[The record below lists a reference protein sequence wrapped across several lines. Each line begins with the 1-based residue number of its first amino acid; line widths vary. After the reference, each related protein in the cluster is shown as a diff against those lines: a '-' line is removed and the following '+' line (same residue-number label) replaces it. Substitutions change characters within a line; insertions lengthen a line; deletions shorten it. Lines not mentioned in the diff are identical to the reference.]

1 MKNLIFPSKLHY
13 GIDALNSVFDIDYGS
28 VLILSDNLTFIR
40 SAAVSKIKQKFD
52 SMMTKTNLI
61 VCDSEEDLF
70 DRAYS
75 YADSEIPDAVIAA
88 GDGKTLDCAAAV
100 AKLTGIK
107 LICLVGTVP
116 GALCE
121 YDTLDVFLY
130 KTMPD
135 VCILD
140 PCFITYASS
149 DKIAYEAAAMMNLAA
164 ESYMKAS
171 DVYIRKT
178 ACEAFCEIYRNIL
191 PSYTGEISAREKL
204 LEGMYAAYTAYINSY
219 DYAWE
224 SPSYRL
230 GQFFSKW
237 GIPKLSSIAL
247 ASSYFAESFFDGDYE
262 RFCSL
267 AHSARASRQK
277 ELAAIALKDSVM
289 RIKAKLSIPSV
300 IKSFGVNEQDFIASC
315 ADVPDEDKDL
325 YYRCYYGS
333 FMIVKNNEI
342 SGAKQK

>member
-1 MKNLIFPSKLHY
+1 MKNMIFPSKLY
-13 GIDALNSVFDIDYGS
+13 CGIDAVNSVFDIDYGS
-28 VLILSDNLTFIR
+28 VMILSDNLTFIR

-52 SMMTKTNLI
+52 TMLTKTNLI
-61 VCDSEEDLF
+61 VSDNEGDLF

-75 YADSEIPDAVIAA
+75 YADSEIPDAIIAA

-100 AKLTGIK
+100 AKLTGVK
-107 LICLVGTVP
+107 LICLVGTAP

-130 KTMPD
+130 KTMPE

-140 PCFITYASS
+140 PCFITYAAS
-149 DKIAYEAAAMMNLAA
+149 DKIAYEAMAMLNLAA

-171 DVYIRKT
+171 DIYIRKT
-178 ACEAFCEIYRNIL
+178 AGEAFCEIYHNII

-224 SPSYRL
+224 SSSYRL

-247 ASSYFAESFFDGDYE
+247 ASSYFAENFFDGDYE
-262 RFCSL
+262 RFRSL
-267 AHSARASRQK
+267 AHAAGVSRQK
-277 ELAAIALKDSVM
+277 ELAAIALKDSII
-289 RIKAKLSIPSV
+289 RIKAKLTIPSV
-300 IKSFGVNEQDFIASC
+300 IKNFGISEQDFLASC
-315 ADVPDEDKDL
+315 ADLPDEDKDL
-325 YYRCYYGS
+325 YFRCYYGS
-333 FMIVKNNEI
+333 FMIVKENEI